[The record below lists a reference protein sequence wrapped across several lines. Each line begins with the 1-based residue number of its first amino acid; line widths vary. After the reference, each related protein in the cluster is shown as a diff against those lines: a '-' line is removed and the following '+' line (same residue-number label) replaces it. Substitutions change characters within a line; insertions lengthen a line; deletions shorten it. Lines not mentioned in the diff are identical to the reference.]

1 MLKADA
7 GAPMTITRRCSAG
20 RAAGAGAGTG
30 ADEPAR
36 EHLHAVVLEGGFA
49 QPVPLPAAAADA
61 HAQYEI
67 RVYAEAIAEM
77 VRDWVPAAYGA
88 FEDYRMGGVQVSAKG
103 VEVLR
108 RRLAGE
114 VVTQETSGMSKGEWR
129 EFRAGADSDL
139 ILRSFSEYESLYD
152 PLRAVPELAKKNKD
166 LLTYVDGF
174 ESYSPEVFEGL
185 GEYAQI
191 DPKEWQQVR
200 KVKTYFKGRFEL
212 IGKGFFSDAAI
223 ANTMDRAGVNLARR
237 ELYQLDKAIFYQV
250 RKEKYDAGLHS
261 DEYLACTFKE
271 DLGWYEA
278 LPAFMKK
285 QATSFGWDR
294 P

>member
-1 MLKADA
+1 MFSLDEEQFERLLETLGSEPSLSLFSGMFWIGVA
-7 GAPMTITRRCSAG
+7 TILIG
-20 RAAGAGAGTG
+20 LAATFLA
-30 ADEPAR
+30 
-36 EHLHAVVLEGGFA
+36 L
-49 QPVPLPAAAADA
+49 
-61 HAQYEI
+61 YE
-67 RVYAEAIAEM
+67 
-77 VRDWVPAAYGA
+77 
-88 FEDYRMGGVQVSAKG
+88 
-103 VEVLR
+103 LR
-108 RRLAGE
+108 R
-114 VVTQETSGMSKGEWR
+114 S
-129 EFRAGADSDL
+129 RAGADSDL